1 LSTISII
8 EVSASLLSALSPSGV
23 PLDATGTK
31 SQMSGF
37 SSKWQKQDE
46 AGFASKIRDSIK
58 TPPPLRLRIEQASR
72 QISVQITKLE
82 GNSARLREKEST
94 LFNKVVSSLQKH
106 EKEHANMLANELAE
120 IRKMDK
126 MVTSAKLALEQISL
140 RLNTIQD
147 LGDITAML
155 SPTMGIIKG
164 VRSQLTGLVPEAQS
178 EIGEISDLLSA
189 ILSDVGQMNSAPIN
203 FETANEEADKVL
215 AEAAAVAEQTMRQR
229 FPDLPITE
237 DMTDESELA

>member
-1 LSTISII
+1 
-8 EVSASLLSALSPSGV
+8 
-23 PLDATGTK
+23 
-31 SQMSGF
+31 MSNF
-37 SSKWQKQDE
+37 SSKWQKQNIP
-46 AGFASKIRDSIK
+46 GLGSRIKDSIK
-58 TPPPLRLRIEQASR
+58 APAPLRSRIEQASR
-72 QISVQITKLE
+72 QINVQITKLE
-82 GNSARLREKEST
+82 ANSSRLREKEAV

-126 MVTSAKLALEQISL
+126 MVTSAKLAFEQIAL

-178 EIGEISDLLSA
+178 EMGEISDLLSA
-189 ILSDVGQMNSAPIN
+189 ILSDVGQMNAAPIN
-203 FETANEEADKVL
+203 FDTANEEADRVL

-237 DMTDESELA
+237 DEPIEGEFDLA

>member
-1 LSTISII
+1 
-8 EVSASLLSALSPSGV
+8 
-23 PLDATGTK
+23 
-31 SQMSGF
+31 MSNF
-37 SSKWQKQDE
+37 SSKWQKQNQ
-46 AGFASKIRDSIK
+46 AGLGSRIKDSIK
-58 TPPPLRLRIEQASR
+58 TPPPLRSRIEQASR
-72 QISVQITKLE
+72 QIGVQITKLE
-82 GNSARLREKEST
+82 ANSARLREKEAT
-94 LFNKVVSSLQKH
+94 LFNKVVSSIQRH

-155 SPTMGIIKG
+155 SPTMGIING

-178 EIGEISDLLSA
+178 EIAEISDLLST
-189 ILSDVGQMNSAPIN
+189 ILSDVGQMNAAPIN

-215 AEAAAVAEQTMRQR
+215 AEAAAVAEQTMRER

-237 DMTDESELA
+237 DSPSEGELDLA

>member
-1 LSTISII
+1 
-8 EVSASLLSALSPSGV
+8 
-23 PLDATGTK
+23 
-31 SQMSGF
+31 MSNF
-37 SSKWQKQDE
+37 SSKWQKQYQP
-46 AGFASKIRDSIK
+46 GLGSRIKDSIK
-58 TPPPLRLRIEQASR
+58 TPPPLRPRIEQASR
-72 QISVQITKLE
+72 QIGVQITKLE
-82 GNSARLREKEST
+82 AHSARLREKEGT
-94 LFNKVVSSLQKH
+94 LFNKVVSSIQKH

-178 EIGEISDLLSA
+178 EIGEISDLLSS
-189 ILSDVGQMNSAPIN
+189 ILSDVGQMNPTPIN
-203 FETANEEADKVL
+203 FETANEEAEKVL
-215 AEAAAVAEQTMRQR
+215 AEAAAVAEQTLRQR
-229 FPDLPITE
+229 FPDLPVTE
-237 DMTDESELA
+237 EDLQGEGELDLA

>member
-1 LSTISII
+1 
-8 EVSASLLSALSPSGV
+8 
-23 PLDATGTK
+23 
-31 SQMSGF
+31 MSNF
-37 SSKWQKQDE
+37 SSKWQKRNEQ
-46 AGFASKIRDSIK
+46 GFASRIKDSIK
-58 TPPPLRLRIEQASR
+58 TPPPLRSRIELASR
-72 QISVQITKLE
+72 QIGVEITKLE
-82 GNSARLREKEST
+82 ANSTRLREKEAG

-106 EKEHANMLANELAE
+106 EREHANMLANELAE

-126 MVTSAKLALEQISL
+126 MVTSAKLALEQIAL

-189 ILSDVGQMNSAPIN
+189 ILSDVGQMNAAPIN
-203 FETANEEADKVL
+203 FETANEEAERVL
-215 AEAAAVAEQTMRQR
+215 AEAAAVAEQTMKQR

-237 DMTDESELA
+237 NESSQSELDFA